1 MSERVRTAPSRR
13 RPSPRRFKGPTSDG
27 PGALTGGTTTL
38 PPDPLLAPAA
48 APNELT
54 VAPPE
59 SLETEGAAPQAN
71 AEGAPPEAAAALP
84 EVGEIAPA
92 TEEEAAAE
100 RAALLEVSLI
110 IPPAPETLES
120 NSRSAARSS
129 GGRMSTTGG
138 AAREVPPANSN
149 TEAARANVTEPEVE
163 TRARTQA
170 ALTAVLEEQ
179 PEPSPEIVK
188 LCDDIQEKIRNKR
201 PPDEDALLEADPED
215 DANKV
220 GEDLQQDVNAE
231 TESVNS
237 EYAAL
242 DTPGEGVP
250 DQVSAPIPAA
260 PAQQATPAANA
271 RNAAPDAVPDE
282 DLSLEE
288 DLAANQ
294 QRVADAGMTSPAA
307 EIITTGPVA
316 EARTSLGELEETA
329 AVDPAQVALEQAEA
343 IANSEA
349 GMAALEARALAAL
362 QESREASLTG
372 ADQQQGEM
380 VGSEVDQRALASAEA
395 EGIFNT
401 TQSTVRGLLQP
412 LSATALERWN
422 TGKTS
427 IIQEF
432 DDALQVAKDEVEERH
447 SGIGGA
453 FNAVG
458 DYFGGLPRYI
468 TRIYD
473 RAEKKFGDDV
483 CTLILGISTYVNG
496 IILSCEQLINSADER
511 IKAVFDKLP
520 ADLQDW
526 AQQQQ
531 EGFQGRLDGLREE
544 VTDTQKNFNKQLVT
558 EAATAVDAA
567 RARIADL
574 REAAKGIVQKVV
586 EAVAAF
592 IDDPVRAIING
603 LLSLVGIAPAAFWG
617 LLARIEHVMED
628 LADDPVA
635 FGNNV
640 MTGIGNGFQKFF
652 DNFGSHLL
660 SGFLNWIFSAMG
672 TVGVAL
678 PPDTSLKS
686 IITFFL
692 QILGL
697 TWPKIREIL
706 VKHIGEK
713 NVGLLEKAYELLDLL
728 MAEGPAGIFE
738 LIKEQLDPQAIVTMV
753 IEKAV
758 EYMVGAII
766 EIATIRII
774 GLFNPVGAIIQ
785 VVEAI
790 YKVFKWIFE
799 NAARIFALVES
810 VVNGLV
816 EIIAGNIEGFALKVE
831 EALAGML
838 VPVIDFIAGFLGL
851 GDLPEKVAEIIGG
864 FQEMILGYVDQAV
877 GFLVGQARNLL
888 AMVGIG
894 GGADA
899 GAAEGSGGDGEVGDD
914 LSFSADGES
923 HRMWIDTQGGV
934 EVMVAS
940 QPETIEAK
948 LARWRGQLTEKIKD
962 TNKQTEARGLLD
974 QVEAERNTTEDLAE
988 QTVVEMA
995 EARQDTDNAE
1005 AANEANEAD
1014 DRTEAAQRGMMG
1026 DLIRLFELFGEKS
1039 VLVTFQQEFGKVAP
1053 SAQQVMVDTVTANED
1068 QFEGLTSWADVV
1080 SKLIELGDIADYHQR
1095 PLGRGSQSGSFQ
1107 IENFT
1112 AFKGAFLDALT
1123 AVATSKGQSNNDYL
1137 PSENWNPYAENRRP
1151 VVHRQ
1156 APPPGEESSAGPG
1169 VAILTEL
1176 QAYLFDAGKKSG
1188 IAIKMKAYFEKSIV
1202 GHREHANYRP
1212 NIQRYEIINNAFQFT
1227 YDYSD
1232 QAEQGGADDFITSIA
1247 FGKVG
1252 SAQTLN
1258 QSSQGNSLK
1267 VKDSGTRG
1275 RTVSSGGLRSDDGG
1289 FPLHSAH
1296 LIADWFSGSGFG
1308 AAGNLVLTSPDYN
1321 LKAMG
1326 DVEKKV
1332 YEAVS
1337 TASRARPQPADPVQ
1351 NPLPPLTF
1359 NMTVVASLR
1368 TFGDEAVVVE
1378 LRAALQGQQKKLE
1391 ENELKNILE
1400 ETMKLLT
1407 SRRDPRQSLQVTYAA
1422 SGSGISFP
1430 ALGPLGPDTQFG
1442 K

>member
-1 MSERVRTAPSRR
+1 M
-13 RPSPRRFKGPTSDG
+13 
-27 PGALTGGTTTL
+27 GGTTTL
-38 PPDPLLAPAA
+38 LPDPLLAPAA
-48 APNELT
+48 AQNDLT

-59 SLETEGAAPQAN
+59 GLEAENATALAP
-71 AEGAPPEAAAALP
+71 AEGALPQAAATDLP
-84 EVGEIAPA
+84 ETGEIAPA
-92 TEEEAAAE
+92 TDEEAAAE
-100 RAALLEVSLI
+100 RAALLEVSLV

-120 NSRSAARSS
+120 NARSAARSS
-129 GGRMSTTGG
+129 GSRMSTTGS
-138 AAREVPPANSN
+138 AAREVPPADTN

-179 PEPSPEIVK
+179 PEPSPEIVQ
-188 LCDDIQEKIRNKR
+188 LCEDIKQKIRDKR
-201 PPDEDALLEADPED
+201 PPDEDALLRADPEE

-220 GEDLQQDVNAE
+220 GQDLQKDVNTE
-231 TESVNS
+231 TEAVNGQ
-237 EYAAL
+237 YAAL
-242 DTPGEGVP
+242 ETPGEGVP
-250 DQVSAPIPAA
+250 AQVSAPIPAA
-260 PAQQATPAANA
+260 PAQQATSAANA
-271 RNAAPDAVPDE
+271 RNAAPDAVSDE
-282 DLSLEE
+282 DLSLEG

-294 QRVADAGMTSPAA
+294 QRVVDAGMTTPAA
-307 EIITTGPVA
+307 EVITTGPVA
-316 EARTSLGELEETA
+316 EARASLGELEQTA

-349 GMAALEARALAAL
+349 GMAALEARAMAAL
-362 QESREASLTG
+362 QASREASLTG
-372 ADQQQGEM
+372 AGQQQGDM
-380 VGSEVDQRALASAEA
+380 VGGEGDKRALASAEA

-412 LSATALERWN
+412 LSATALERWS

-458 DYFGGLPRYI
+458 DYFGGLPKYI

-496 IILSCEQLINSADER
+496 IIISCEQLITGADER
-511 IKAVFDKLP
+511 IKGIFDNLP
-520 ADLQDW
+520 EDLQEW

-531 EGFQGRLDGLREE
+531 EGFQGRLDGLRDE
-544 VTDTQKNFNKQLVT
+544 VSDTQKNFNKQLVT

-567 RARIADL
+567 RARIAAL

-672 TVGVAL
+672 TVGVAI

-697 TWPKIREIL
+697 TWPNIREIL
-706 VKHIGEK
+706 VRHIGED

-728 MAEGPAGIFE
+728 IAEGPSGIFE

-758 EYMVGAII
+758 EYMVGAIV

-810 VVNGLV
+810 IVDGLV

-831 EALAGML
+831 EALAGMV

-864 FQEMILGYVDQAV
+864 FQEMILGYVDKAV
-877 GFLVGQARNLL
+877 GFLVGQAQNLL
-888 AMVGIG
+888 ALVGIG

-899 GAAEGSGGDGEVGDD
+899 GAEEGTGGDGEVGDEM
-914 LSFSADGES
+914 SFSADGER
-923 HRMWIDTQGGV
+923 HRMWIDTQGDV

-940 QPETIEAK
+940 EQGALEAK
-948 LARWRGQLTEKIKD
+948 LATWRGKLGGLENANEQA
-962 TNKQTEARGLLD
+962 EASGLLD
-974 QVEAERNTTEDLAE
+974 KVEAERNKTEDLAE
-988 QTVVEMA
+988 QTVEEIA
-995 EARQDTDNAE
+995 EARQEPDNAE
-1005 AANEANEAD
+1005 AASEADAAD

-1026 DLIRLFELFGEKS
+1026 DLIRLFELFEKDS
-1039 VLVTFQQEFGKVAP
+1039 VLITFKDKFSKVAP
-1053 SAQQVMVDTVTANED
+1053 SAKEAVADTVIANEE
-1068 QFEGLTSWADVV
+1068 QFAGMTSWTEVV
-1080 SKLIELGDIADYHQR
+1080 DKLFELGDIGDYHQR
-1095 PLGRGSQSGSFQ
+1095 PLGRKSKPSNFQ
-1107 IENFT
+1107 TENFT
-1112 AFKGAFLDALT
+1112 TFKNAFLDALNT
-1123 AVATSKGQSNNDYL
+1123 VAGSKNQTSDDYL
-1137 PSENWNPYAENRRP
+1137 PEVNWTPYVDNRRP

-1156 APPPGEESSAGPG
+1156 PPPAGEAGSAGSALA
-1169 VAILTEL
+1169 VLQEL
-1176 QAYLFDAGKKSG
+1176 QAYLFDASKRSG
-1188 IAIKMKAYFEKSIV
+1188 IANKMKAYFEKSIV
-1202 GHREHANYRP
+1202 GHRDHSDFKP
-1212 NIQRYEIINNAFQFT
+1212 QFIGYEISDGSFQFT

-1232 QAEQGGADDFITSIA
+1232 QAEQGGADDFITAIA
-1247 FGKVG
+1247 FGEVG
-1252 SAQTLN
+1252 GADTLN
-1258 QSSQGNSLK
+1258 QSSQGNNLR
-1267 VKDSGTRG
+1267 VKESGTRG

-1308 AAGNLVLTSPDYN
+1308 AAGNLVLTSPNYN
-1321 LKAMG
+1321 LKEMG
-1326 DVEKKV
+1326 DVEKNV
-1332 YEAVS
+1332 FAAIS
-1337 TASRARPQPADPVQ
+1337 SASRDRNQPDDPEK

-1359 NMTVVASLR
+1359 NMTVEASLR
-1368 TFGDEAVVVE
+1368 TFGDEAVVTQ
-1378 LRAALQGQQKKLE
+1378 LNKALESTTKKLDDK
-1391 ENELKNILE
+1391 ELESILE
-1400 ETMKLLT
+1400 KTMQLLT
-1407 SRRDPRQSLQVTYAA
+1407 GRRDPRQSLRVTYTA
-1422 SGSGISFP
+1422 SGIGITFP
-1430 ALGPLGPDTQFG
+1430 ALGPLGPDTEFG
-1442 K
+1442 GKK